1 MTEKTTAAKAT
12 TKTDPILQELLESGA
27 HFGHRTSRWNP
38 KMGEYIF
45 GARGGVH
52 IIDLTLTADGLKSAV
67 AFVESVTQQ
76 GKQILFVGTKRQAKG
91 IIEAAA
97 KDSGMPYVTQRWL
110 GGMLTNLETI
120 NTRINRLK
128 RLEAQQLDGSL
139 ETLTKKERLDISN
152 EIEHLNKIFGGIRE
166 MQGLPGAIFV
176 IDMPREEI
184 AIKEARKLAIPV
196 IAITDTNADPDLA
209 DYVIPANDDAIR
221 AVSVITGKIAA
232 AAKQGGALY
241 GAKTKQEEVKAE
253 EEVSGS

>member
-1 MTEKTTAAKAT
+1 MTEKTTAKKAT
-12 TKTDPILQELLESGA
+12 TKTDPLLQELLESGA

-52 IIDLTLTADGLKSAV
+52 IIDLTLTAEALKKAV
-67 AFVESVTQQ
+67 EFVQRTTQE
-76 GKQILFVGTKRQAKG
+76 GGEILFVGTKRQAKG
-91 IIEAAA
+91 LIEGAARDA
-97 KDSGMPYVTQRWL
+97 GMPFVTQRWL

-139 ETLTKKERLDISN
+139 ETLTKKERLDITN

-166 MQGLPGAIFV
+166 MKGLPKALFV
-176 IDMPREEI
+176 VDVPREDI
-184 AIKEARKLAIPV
+184 AVKEAKRLGIPV
-196 IAITDTNADPDLA
+196 IAMVDTNADPDGI

-221 AVSVITGKIAA
+221 AVALITGKIAE
-232 AAKQGGALY
+232 AAKAGSALY
-241 GAKTKQEEVKAE
+241 NAKTKQDKVE
-253 EEVSGS
+253 EEVVDAS